1 MNKIFNINLGG
12 YPFAID
18 EDAYELLSNY
28 LKTIHN
34 HFRQS
39 EGYEEIT
46 ADIESRLAELFQEQ
60 LEGRPIVTR
69 RDVEEAIAVMGR
81 PEDFGAEPLEGE
93 EAPGEKAEGAARQKS
108 AEKTRLKTGKR
119 LFRHPDDQVLGGVC
133 AGIAAYF
140 GIEDPLWV
148 RLAFLLITFT
158 GGFGVPLYI
167 ILWIIVPEAKT
178 ASDRLAMRG
187 EPINVSNIG
196 KIIEEEVEHFS
207 RKMSELGDELKDE
220 LGSKKKS
227 FAQGAAGAYSTGGDA
242 LGQIGEA
249 LRVCFRFCGE
259 LVRSVIAFVLQIW
272 KPLFFIV
279 GLALIIAFAAIWIAS
294 VAGIFYGF
302 PFLNHLWPE
311 SQAYQILFP
320 LNVLFLIG
328 IPLVSLIL
336 LVMRLFFRSSITPR
350 FRTGLWLFWGLNVV
364 GFFFLLSST
373 ARQFQVGQ
381 EVLLDEQV
389 LPAADTLVLA
399 VSEYAQDDPFIHF
412 DELRFSGEA
421 LISSEVKI
429 DIVKGEGEE
438 FRLRQV
444 NRARGFSEEE
454 AAALARG
461 LVLPVK
467 IESGRVEV
475 PGWFR
480 LEKAEKWRD
489 QEVRF
494 VLSVPPGKYLRFEGR
509 TPAYIGSLERK
520 PDVRHPR
527 VHSFMRAEHRL
538 WLMDEEGLFCPTYVE
553 ENQDEERE
561 LRPEAFTRLRLEG
574 PMKVYINR
582 ADYHAVRVEGRPT
595 YTNRLEQTQTGD
607 ILHLTL
613 DLEHTSEPVRVRL
626 FAPHLH
632 ELTAEN
638 TDDIRIEGFRESS
651 LSIFN
656 EGRGDIRATLEVD
669 TLLVDLS
676 GRHELDLRGS
686 GHFLRAR
693 LENNTRLDADRFDVR
708 NAEVRLLDHTY
719 AKVAVS
725 DTLRQTLDPSSTLRA
740 HPEPR
745 VRISNLEQ

>member
-28 LKTIHN
+28 LSTIHN

-46 ADIESRLAELFQEQ
+46 ADIENRLAELFQEQ

-69 RDVEEAIAVMGR
+69 HDVEEAIAVMGR

-93 EAPGEKAEGAARQKS
+93 EAPSESKERVGRKGGG
-108 AEKTRLKTGKR
+108 EKTRIKTGKR

-227 FAQGAAGAYSTGGDA
+227 FAQGAAGAYSTGGEA
-242 LGQIGEA
+242 LGQVGEA
-249 LRVCFRFCGE
+249 LRVCLRFCGE
-259 LVRSVIAFVLQIW
+259 LLRAVIGFVLQIW

-279 GLALIIAFAAIWIAS
+279 GLALIIAFAVVWIAS
-294 VAGIFYGF
+294 IVGIFYGF
-302 PFLNHLWPE
+302 PFLNHLWPD

-336 LVMRLFFRSSITPR
+336 MVMRLFFRSSITPR
-350 FRTGLWLFWGLNVV
+350 WRTGLWLFWGLNVM

-389 LPAADTLVLA
+389 LPDADTLVLA
-399 VSEYAQDDPFIHF
+399 VREYAKDDPFIHF
-412 DELRFSGEA
+412 DELRFSGDA

-454 AAALARG
+454 AAELARG

-467 IESGRVEV
+467 VETGRVEV

-489 QEVRF
+489 QEVHF
-494 VLSVPPGKYLRFEGR
+494 VLSVPPGKFVRLEGK
-509 TPAYIGSLERK
+509 TPAYIGRLERK

-527 VHSFMRAEHRL
+527 LYSSMRWEHRL
-538 WLMDEEGLFCPTYVE
+538 WLMDEEGLFCPNYVAE
-553 ENQDEERE
+553 TQDEERE
-561 LRPEAFTRLRLEG
+561 LKTDAFTRLRLEG
-574 PMKVYINR
+574 PIKVYVNR
-582 ADYHAVRVEGRPT
+582 ADYHAVRVEGRPV

-607 ILHLTL
+607 VLHFTL
-613 DLEHTSEPVRVRL
+613 DVKHTTEPVRVRV
-626 FAPHLH
+626 FTPHLR

-638 TDDIRIEGFRESS
+638 TDDIRIEGFREGSMT
-651 LSIFN
+651 IIN
-656 EGRGDIRATLEVD
+656 DGRGDIRATIEVD
-669 TLLVDLS
+669 TLLADLT

-686 GHFLRAR
+686 GRYLQAR
-693 LENNTRLDADRFDVR
+693 LENKARLDGDRFDVR
-708 NAEVRLLDHTY
+708 NAEVHLSDYAY
-719 AKVAVS
+719 AKLAVS
-725 DTLRQTLDPSSTLRA
+725 DTLRQTLDPSSTLRTT
-740 HPEPR
+740 PEPR
-745 VRISNLEQ
+745 VLISNREQ